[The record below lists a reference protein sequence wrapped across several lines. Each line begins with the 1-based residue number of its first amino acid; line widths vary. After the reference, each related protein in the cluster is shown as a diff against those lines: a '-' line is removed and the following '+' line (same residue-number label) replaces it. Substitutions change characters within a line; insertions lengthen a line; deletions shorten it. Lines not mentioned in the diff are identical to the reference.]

1 MPYISSLPIT
11 TIFTRQQG
19 PCTAKLFIT
28 PRGGQ
33 KHAWFLHSMPL
44 PFFFLSLIQR
54 NSRLE
59 RMIYRASLHRCVVIA
74 GDVASTS
81 SNYTSVVETGVFKLS
96 PARGQTVADSPA
108 VHMWRVAPR
117 GPMHNPGRLCT
128 HIHLYQWATGKCKPK
143 VIALDKNICLV
154 NKYSNEGSLQVPQT
168 DARLTG
174 LQRDRRSGIPQ
185 GQTLKTLS
193 HLCNMQASPL
203 QRLRPDAPLLKL
215 QGCKL
220 SASLLRSTQPTS
232 ACGHHSE

>member
-11 TIFTRQQG
+11 TISTRQRG

-28 PRGGQ
+28 LKGGQ

-44 PFFFLSLIQR
+44 PFFSLSLMQR
-54 NSRLE
+54 NSRVE
-59 RMIYRASLHRCVVIA
+59 RMIYRPSLHHCVAIA

-81 SNYTSVVETGVFKLS
+81 SNYHSGVEVGFGLCCGRPKGCWL
-96 PARGQTVADSPA
+96 ACHAYGGER
-108 VHMWRVAPR
+108 WVAPR
-117 GPMHNPGRLCT
+117 GPMHNLGRLCT

-174 LQRDRRSGIPQ
+174 LRRDRR
-185 GQTLKTLS
+185 
-193 HLCNMQASPL
+193 
-203 QRLRPDAPLLKL
+203 
-215 QGCKL
+215 
-220 SASLLRSTQPTS
+220 
-232 ACGHHSE
+232 

>member
-11 TIFTRQQG
+11 TISTRQQG

-44 PFFFLSLIQR
+44 PFFSLSLMQR
-54 NSRLE
+54 NSRVE
-59 RMIYRASLHRCVVIA
+59 RMIYRPSFHHGVAIA
-74 GDVASTS
+74 RDVASTS
-81 SNYTSVVETGVFKLS
+81 SNYHTAAEFGFGLS
-96 PARGQTVADSPA
+96 STVADLA
-108 VHMWRVAPR
+108 WRWRIWGERWVAPR
-117 GPMHNPGRLCT
+117 GPMHNLGRLCI

-174 LQRDRRSGIPQ
+174 LRRDRR
-185 GQTLKTLS
+185 
-193 HLCNMQASPL
+193 
-203 QRLRPDAPLLKL
+203 
-215 QGCKL
+215 
-220 SASLLRSTQPTS
+220 
-232 ACGHHSE
+232 

>member
-11 TIFTRQQG
+11 TISTRQRG

-28 PRGGQ
+28 LKGGQ

-44 PFFFLSLIQR
+44 PFFSLSLMQR
-54 NSRLE
+54 NSRVE
-59 RMIYRASLHRCVVIA
+59 RMIYRPSLHHCVAIA

-81 SNYTSVVETGVFKLS
+81 SNYHSGVEVGFGLCCGRLWL
-96 PARGQTVADSPA
+96 ACHAYGGER
-108 VHMWRVAPR
+108 WVAPR
-117 GPMHNPGRLCT
+117 GPMHNLGRLCT

-174 LQRDRRSGIPQ
+174 LRRDRR
-185 GQTLKTLS
+185 
-193 HLCNMQASPL
+193 
-203 QRLRPDAPLLKL
+203 
-215 QGCKL
+215 
-220 SASLLRSTQPTS
+220 
-232 ACGHHSE
+232 

>member
-11 TIFTRQQG
+11 TISTRQRG

-28 PRGGQ
+28 LRGGQ

-44 PFFFLSLIQR
+44 LFFSLSLMQR
-54 NSRLE
+54 NSRVE
-59 RMIYRASLHRCVVIA
+59 RMIYRLSLHHCVAIA

-81 SNYTSVVETGVFKLS
+81 SNYHSGVEVGFGLRCGR
-96 PARGQTVADSPA
+96 PNGFWLAHHAYGAER
-108 VHMWRVAPR
+108 WVAPR
-117 GPMHNPGRLCT
+117 GPMHNLGRLCI

-174 LQRDRRSGIPQ
+174 LRRDRR
-185 GQTLKTLS
+185 
-193 HLCNMQASPL
+193 
-203 QRLRPDAPLLKL
+203 
-215 QGCKL
+215 
-220 SASLLRSTQPTS
+220 
-232 ACGHHSE
+232 

>member
-11 TIFTRQQG
+11 TISTRQQG

-28 PRGGQ
+28 LRGGQ

-44 PFFFLSLIQR
+44 PLFSLSLIQR

-59 RMIYRASLHRCVVIA
+59 RMIYRPSLHHCVAIA
-74 GDVASTS
+74 GHVASTS
-81 SNYTSVVETGVFKLS
+81 SNYGGAVEAGVFRLS
-96 PARGQTVADSPA
+96 WATGQTVAALPA

-117 GPMHNPGRLCT
+117 GPMHNLGRLCI

-174 LQRDRRSGIPQ
+174 LRRDRR
-185 GQTLKTLS
+185 
-193 HLCNMQASPL
+193 
-203 QRLRPDAPLLKL
+203 
-215 QGCKL
+215 
-220 SASLLRSTQPTS
+220 
-232 ACGHHSE
+232 